1 MHPRQ
6 WLCSRACQDSS
17 TLLSVLSRSTL
28 APARHSRLLSTQ
40 ARQPPSFSTHPLG
53 LSRAPLTPLS
63 RPSLHTSTQS
73 AICLA
78 LRRPFTQSALLAK
91 SQEAA
96 ASYRDEVKQQPDRED
111 EDSIDDQ
118 SFKPTEKA
126 KSAAQLNLSAK
137 LSKDGT
143 GKKGGQNE
151 IWRLLKIAR
160 PELKVLS
167 WAFLFLLI
175 SSSISMSLPF
185 SIGKILDAATKPADD
200 GGADLL
206 FGMTM
211 PVFYIAL
218 GSVLAIGAAA
228 NYGRIIILRIVGERI
243 VTKLRSQLFRRTF
256 IQNAEFFDANR
267 TGDLIS
273 RLGSDTIIVGKSIT
287 QNVSDGLRSLVSA
300 VAGFGLMGY
309 VSLKL
314 TGILALMFPPVAIGA
329 FFYGRTIRT
338 LSRRIQRNLGTLTK
352 IAEERLG
359 NVRTSQ
365 AFAGEQQEVHRYNT
379 QVRKIFD
386 LGKKE
391 ALISAVFFSS
401 SGFMGNMTFLA
412 LLYFGG
418 GMVKSGAISVGDL
431 SSFLMYTA
439 YAGSSLFGLSGFYS
453 ELMKGVGAA
462 SRLFELQDREPT
474 ISPTKGEPVK
484 SARGDIVFKNVSFAY
499 PTRPAVPIFN
509 ELDFTIKQG
518 TNVAIVAPS
527 GAGKSTVASLIMRF
541 YTPAEGH
548 ILIGGRDITTMNAKQ
563 LRRKIG
569 YVGQEPVLFSGTVA
583 ENIAYGRPLAT
594 RAEIIAAAR
603 QANCQFISDFP
614 DGLETHVGARG
625 TQLSGGQKQRLAIAR
640 ALLKNP
646 DILILDEATSA
657 LDAESETLVNQ
668 ALNSLLAGNNTTI
681 SIAHRLSTIKRS
693 DMIICIGNDGK
704 VAETGTY
711 KELSKKKEGAFSK
724 LMEWQMSG
732 NEARSSRPH
741 GPEIKEEEEIEM
753 ELRDSDV
760 VEGQEQMQDQEG
772 TKYRGED
779 ITAGEA
785 VADRTPKSTS
795 GR

>member
-73 AICLA
+73 AISLA

-785 VADRTPKSTS
+785 VAERTPKSTS